1 MEILKTRSNEND
13 QLKTRKFSV
22 SAKNTDGQPATLN
35 EEERSVEIGIAS
47 ETDQVRTYDYDMGGY
62 VPEILVMS
70 GFVPPDSGQVP
81 LLDAHGRYSVDDV
94 FGSVKD
100 FAVNG
105 DTLDGT
111 AFYSETKRA
120 DDAFT
125 KTKEGFLT
133 DYSAGFRVLK
143 EMKLQADQTTEIDGR
158 TYTGPCILIIEW
170 ALKEVST
177 CPIGADPTAKARGAA
192 SENNRGSDNSGQ
204 ENNQATPPAEPQT
217 KENTVDPKVRAF
229 LERSGL
235 SPDATEAEAYAFM
248 ERIEIEKPANP
259 TLVNNGDDQ
268 GRSADEN
275 RIREDELNRV
285 RSITAMCTKHDCVD
299 LADGMID
306 GNKTVDEARAAVL
319 SHIETRGQSTEE
331 NLPGFRAEV
340 VVEGRDK
347 FRAAAE
353 DAIAVR
359 AGRTLESYAPGH
371 DELRGYSLT
380 EISRRCLRAA
390 GRNAN
395 GDPMDVVGRALTSS
409 DLPIILGNTANIS
422 MAEGYETAEETWSEF
437 CAEGS
442 VSDFKQ
448 HTIARASEADD
459 LDEILE
465 DGEYKHGDMSESKE
479 AYKIGTFGKKFGI
492 SRVAIINDDM
502 DALTDTPKKYGE
514 AAARKI
520 GDIVYAVVNANS
532 AMGDGTA
539 LFHADHG
546 NLGSAAVIG
555 MVPMGA
561 GIKAMRLQKDL
572 KGKRR
577 LNIRPQFFLA
587 PASIEAAAEVFFTS
601 ENFDATNKGAT
612 RNNIYAGSKYKRIY
626 EARLDDV
633 SETAYYLLGPKGKT
647 VKVFFL
653 HGNKK
658 PYLETRNGWDRDGIE
673 YKVRLDAVAKAL
685 DWKTMFKNPGA

>member
-1 MEILKTRSNEND
+1 MDKMRTRSGEND
-13 QLKTRKFSV
+13 QFKTRKITV
-22 SAKNTDGQPATLN
+22 SAKAAEGQPLTLN
-35 EEERSVEIGIAS
+35 EAERSVVIGIAS
-47 ETDQVRTYDYDMGGY
+47 ETDQVRAYDYDMGGY

-70 GFVPPDSGQVP
+70 GFVPPESGQVP

-100 FAVNG
+100 YVVSG

-111 AFYSETKRA
+111 AFYSETERA
-120 DDAFT
+120 NNAFV
-125 KTKEGFLT
+125 KTKEGHLT

-143 EMKLQADQTTEIDGR
+143 EMKLQEDQTTEIEGR
-158 TYTGPCILIIEW
+158 TYTGPCILITKW

-192 SENNRGSDNSGQ
+192 ADNKRSPDGSGK

-217 KENTVDPKVRAF
+217 KEKTVDPKIRAF

-235 SPDATEAEAYAFM
+235 STDATEAEAYAFM
-248 ERIEIEKPANP
+248 ERMEVKKPDSQTPEDND
-259 TLVNNGDDQ
+259 GDQ
-268 GRSADEN
+268 GRSVDAGK
-275 RIREDELNRV
+275 IRSDELNRV

-319 SHIETRGQSTEE
+319 SHIETRGQSADE

-340 VVEGRDK
+340 GVEGRDK
-347 FRAAAE
+347 FRAAAQ
-353 DAIAVR
+353 DSLIVR
-359 AGRTLESYAPGH
+359 AGMVQDNYAPGH

-380 EISRRCLRAA
+380 ELSRQCLRAA

-395 GDPMDVVGRALTSS
+395 GDPMDVVGRALTTS

-520 GDIVYAVVNANS
+520 GDIVYAVINANS

-572 KGKRR
+572 KGKRS

-587 PASIEAAAEVFFTS
+587 PASIEAAAEVFFSS

-647 VKVFFL
+647 IKVFFL
-653 HGNKK
+653 HGNKT

-685 DWKTMFKNPGA
+685 DWKTMHKNPG